1 MKATGIIMALA
12 ATTALSMSAMEPENH
27 SKEKAMTSTGQYTEK
42 QTAYATFGGGCFWCI
57 EAIFSRLNGA
67 HSATSG
73 YAGGHVPNPTYT
85 QVTTGTTGHAEVV
98 QVAYDPGRISYLQL
112 LEVFFR
118 VHDPTTLNRQGAD
131 VGTQYRSVIFY
142 HDQEQKQAA
151 EKVKQQLDNEGIW
164 NDPIVTEISKLDT
177 FYRAEEYHQNYFEK
191 NPQQAYCQ
199 AVILPKVEKFK
210 SLFRD
215 LLDTPE

>member
-1 MKATGIIMALA
+1 MKATGIILA
-12 ATTALSMSAMEPENH
+12 FAVITSFGMPAMEPDNQK
-27 SKEKAMTSTGQYTEK
+27 KEKAMTNKEQHDAE

-57 EAIFSRLNGA
+57 EAIFSRLNGV

-98 QVAYDPGRISYLQL
+98 QVAYDPNQISYLQL

-131 VGTQYRSVIFY
+131 IGTQYRSVIFY
-142 HDQEQKQAA
+142 HNEVQKQTA
-151 EKVKQQLDNEGIW
+151 ETVKLRLDKEGIW
-164 NDPIVTEISKLDT
+164 NDPIVTEISKLET

-210 SLFRD
+210 NMFRD
-215 LLDTPE
+215 LLDTR